1 MEMKKS
7 LSVVDLFCL
16 TSGAMISS
24 GIFILPG
31 MAFSHVGPA
40 VILSYLLAG
49 IFGLV
54 GILSVIEIITAMPK
68 AGGDYYFIT
77 RTLGP
82 LAGTVSGLLSW
93 LAVVLKTSF
102 AIFGMGEVICQLAGW
117 ESFMGIDSVFMCSVL
132 ITIIFTVLNFFGVKE
147 AAFFQIVLVVFLF
160 IIMAGFVAVGLP
172 SVGLSKFEP
181 FVFKT
186 GASEGILWTAG
197 FVFISFGGLLKITS
211 VSEEVKNPK
220 RSIPAGLILSII
232 VVTIIY
238 AFMLFV
244 TIGVMDPEKLKGSM
258 MPIADAASVFFGT
271 PGFWAIS
278 IAAMLAF
285 ITTANAGIMAASR
298 YPMALS
304 RDELAPAVLGGVSKK
319 YDTPIVAIIITGILI
334 IISLSMKLEM
344 LVKAASTVI
353 LLSYIISNLCVIIL
367 RESKIVTYHPSFTAP
382 FYPFTQ
388 IVSVVVFMYLIIS
401 MGRETI
407 FISLVLIGLSVVFY
421 YIYGRKVNTEY
432 ALLHLLE
439 RITNRK
445 LTSNNLEKELIEVI
459 HQRDNIVKDEFDH
472 IIEKAS
478 FYDIEKSISRDD
490 LFKHISE
497 KFSKDIDLK
506 PEELYRLLTEREEDS
521 STAISPFVA
530 IPHIIAEGSGIFK
543 ILVVRCRNGACFSE
557 TNNDVKAIFFIIG
570 SRDTRNFHLKTL
582 GSIAQIT
589 YDSHFERR
597 WEEAKN
603 EDDLRSLL
611 LLGKRKRHN

>member
-1 MEMKKS
+1 MELKKS
-7 LSVVDLFCL
+7 LNVVDLFCL

-40 VILSYLLAG
+40 VIISYMLAG
-49 IFGLV
+49 ALGLL

-102 AIFGMGEVICQLAGW
+102 AIFGMGEVICYLTGW
-117 ESFMGIDSVFMCSVL
+117 ESLMGIDAVFLCSVI
-132 ITIIFTVLNFFGVKE
+132 ITVIFTVLNFFGVKE
-147 AAFFQIVLVVFLF
+147 AAFFQIILVIFLLF
-160 IIMAGFVAVGLP
+160 IMAGFVAVGVPAVSLA
-172 SVGLSKFEP
+172 KFEP

-186 GASEGILWTAG
+186 GSSEGILWTAG

-211 VSEEVKNPK
+211 ISEEVKNPK
-220 RSIPAGLILSII
+220 KSIPAALILSIVI
-232 VVTIIY
+232 VTLIY
-238 AFMLFV
+238 VAMLFV
-244 TIGVMDPEKLKGSM
+244 TVGVLDAEKLKGTM
-258 MPIADAASVFFGT
+258 TPIADTAAVFLGT
-271 PGFWAIS
+271 PGMWAIS

-285 ITTANAGIMAASR
+285 VTTANAGIMAASR

-304 RDELAPAVLGGVSKK
+304 RDELAPAILGSVNKK
-319 YDTPIVAIIITGILI
+319 YDTPIVAILITGILI
-334 IISLSMKLEM
+334 IISLSMRLEM

-353 LLSYIISNLCVIIL
+353 LLSYIISNLCVVIL

-382 FYPFTQ
+382 LYPFTQ
-388 IVSVVVFMYLIIS
+388 IASVIVFLYLIIS

-407 FISLVLIGLSVVFY
+407 LVSLLLIALSVVFY

-472 IIEKAS
+472 LIEKAS
-478 FYDIEKSISRDD
+478 FYDIERSISRDN
-490 LFKHISE
+490 LFKEISE
-497 KFSKDIDLK
+497 KFSKDIALK
-506 PEELYRLLTEREEDS
+506 PEELYKLLTEREEDS

-530 IPHIIAEGSGIFK
+530 IPHIIAEGNGIFK

-557 TNNDVKAIFFIIG
+557 INNDVKAIFFIIG

-582 GSIAQIT
+582 GNIAQIT
-589 YDSHFERR
+589 YDNHFEKR
-597 WEEAKN
+597 WEEARN
-603 EDDLRSLL
+603 EDDLRSLM